1 MSMIKC
7 KDCGCEVSDGA
18 ATCPNCGK
26 PVWSK
31 KNVMHGAIAGIIGG
45 LFAILFMI
53 IMLKM

>member
-1 MSMIKC
+1 MIKC

-45 LFAILFMI
+45 LFVILLMI